1 MAQITGQGY
10 LTYGPRINISGGVSV
25 LEPQG
30 EFVWFGWTDYT
41 SPFDSTSRSG
51 LGRLS
56 LKELTGQLVPAYTS
70 DLMTPDAADLSGAVQ
85 GIITS
90 TDSDGEEIRLFSVSG
105 SGVWQEEPLYV
116 PTGSINEG
124 RFRWGV
130 TELKAAVSV
139 DLRHATL
146 AASES
151 VAITL
156 TDDTAGATTV
166 TSDTDAAYTPGI
178 KAVSG
183 VVGEYITPSLTLT
196 GPSTSTPTLY
206 RWTTRA
212 IPMPFVAE
220 VIQLPIILTTQTRL
234 DNRDVYQDIYNDYTY
249 IRSLL
254 EGRSLVTF
262 EMGDESKTVY
272 VAGVNYEQG
281 SISKW
286 SDRNTW
292 FEGVLTVSLV
302 TVQGD

>member
-1 MAQITGQGY
+1 M
-10 LTYGPRINISGGVSV
+10 
-25 LEPQG
+25 
-30 EFVWFGWTDYT
+30 
-41 SPFDSTSRSG
+41 
-51 LGRLS
+51 
-56 LKELTGQLVPAYTS
+56 
-70 DLMTPDAADLSGAVQ
+70 
-85 GIITS
+85 
-90 TDSDGEEIRLFSVSG
+90 
-105 SGVWQEEPLYV
+105 

-124 RFRWGV
+124 RFRWGI

-156 TDDTAGATTV
+156 TDDTTGATTV

-178 KAVSG
+178 KAISG
-183 VVGEYITPSLTLT
+183 VVGEYIVPSLTLA
-196 GPSTSTPTLY
+196 GPGTSTPTLY
-206 RWTTRA
+206 RWTARA

-220 VIQLPIILTTQTRL
+220 IIQVPIVLTTQTQY
-234 DNRDVYQDIYNDYTY
+234 DNRDVYQDTYDDYTY

-272 VAGVNYEQG
+272 VAGINYQQG
-281 SISKW
+281 SVSKW
-286 SDRNTW
+286 SDSSGW